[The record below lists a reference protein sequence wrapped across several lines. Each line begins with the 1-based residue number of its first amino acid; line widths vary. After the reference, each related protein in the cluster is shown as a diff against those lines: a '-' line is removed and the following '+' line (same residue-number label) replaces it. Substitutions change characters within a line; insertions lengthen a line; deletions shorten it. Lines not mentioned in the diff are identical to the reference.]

1 MEPKKIKS
9 KNLNKLFNQDIQ
21 LLAISMTYVTS
32 SVVIS
37 ATEDP
42 KTLKQPEQAIK
53 LEIKRNSIQK
63 NQKKFTNTKNAD
75 IVTSSCNILK
85 KEEMNTTQIQRLAK
99 KKKMKGKQTQNS
111 KIQKMNRTWKRIIS
125 KNQMFFREQ

>member
-37 ATEDP
+37 VTEDP
-42 KTLKQPEQAIK
+42 KTLK
-53 LEIKRNSIQK
+53 
-63 NQKKFTNTKNAD
+63 
-75 IVTSSCNILK
+75 
-85 KEEMNTTQIQRLAK
+85 
-99 KKKMKGKQTQNS
+99 
-111 KIQKMNRTWKRIIS
+111 
-125 KNQMFFREQ
+125 